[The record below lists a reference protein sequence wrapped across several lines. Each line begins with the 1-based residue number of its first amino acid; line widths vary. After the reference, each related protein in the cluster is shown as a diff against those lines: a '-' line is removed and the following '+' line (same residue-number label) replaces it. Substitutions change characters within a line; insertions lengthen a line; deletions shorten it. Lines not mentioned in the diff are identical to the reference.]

1 MNNNL
6 LRINLTEGTVTK
18 EKIPDSVVF
27 QYMGGTGYLS
37 YFLYKE
43 LEAQIDP
50 LSSDN
55 KIILAPGPI
64 QGTRIPISGRY
75 SVGTKSPLTGFFIDA
90 NAGGFFG
97 SEIRM
102 AGYDLIIIEG
112 KSENPCYLSIKD
124 DKVEIK
130 DAQQLWGQRVHE
142 TDELIKTSEN
152 EPKMRVL
159 AIGPAGENLV
169 KISCTTSDRFRNAG
183 RGGIG
188 AVFGSKNLKAVAIKG
203 SNRPT
208 NGNPDKIDEMRKELN
223 KRAKTAKD
231 DGHMLHKH
239 GTSWLVN
246 IANHNTQFPTRNF
259 QSGEFED
266 HEKITHEVLDKLYKR
281 FRRPCFQCP
290 IACSETL
297 DASDFE
303 WTDEKEI
310 AKPEYE
316 TLGMMGGNLGISDIE
331 TIIHLNFLCNQL
343 GLDTISTGS
352 SIAMTMEAVG
362 KGLLTGE
369 EFKNLRFGNKE
380 AIFDL
385 VYKIASRE
393 GIGDILADGIIFASK
408 KWGIEDLAIHSKG
421 LPFAAWDPRGK
432 LGLGLSYASAAVG
445 ASHLRGW
452 PTTREMPD
460 KSAVEVVDSLV
471 HEQDVKTI
479 KDSLTICHFT
489 HSISPPLKFEGCR
502 RIAEAVW
509 DKPVTDE
516 ELTNIARRIWILKR
530 MFNIREYGDKKP
542 FEFDTLPKRFMTE
555 PLPSGR
561 AKGKTAFV
569 NEEDFKKSMLSLY
582 EKRGLNNEGYPT
594 EEALEKLGIKF

>member
-6 LRINLTEGTVTK
+6 LRINLTEGIVTT

-43 LEAQIDP
+43 LEAKIDP

-97 SEIRM
+97 SEIRR

-112 KSENPCYLSIKD
+112 KSENPCYISIKD

-142 TDELIKTSEN
+142 TDELIKASET
-152 EPKMRVL
+152 EPKMRII
-159 AIGPAGENLV
+159 AIGPAGENQV

-208 NGNPDKIDEMRKELN
+208 NGNPEKIDEMRKELN
-223 KRAKTAKD
+223 QRAKTAKD

-266 HEKITHEVLDKLYKR
+266 HEKITHDVLDKLYKR

-297 DASDFE
+297 DASNFE

-316 TLGMMGGNLGISDIE
+316 TLGMMGGNLGLGDIE
-331 TIIHLNFLCNQL
+331 TIIHINFLCNQL

-352 SIAMTMEAVG
+352 SIAMVMEAVE
-362 KGLLTGE
+362 KGLLKGE
-369 EFKNLRFGNKE
+369 EFEHIRFGNKE

-385 VYKIASRE
+385 IHKIANRE
-393 GIGDILADGIIFASK
+393 GLGDILAEGIVYASK
-408 KWGIEDLAIHSKG
+408 NGTSNIWLFIRKVYRLLHGI
-421 LPFAAWDPRGK
+421 
-432 LGLGLSYASAAVG
+432 
-445 ASHLRGW
+445 
-452 PTTREMPD
+452 
-460 KSAVEVVDSLV
+460 
-471 HEQDVKTI
+471 Q
-479 KDSLTICHFT
+479 
-489 HSISPPLKFEGCR
+489 
-502 RIAEAVW
+502 
-509 DKPVTDE
+509 E
-516 ELTNIARRIWILKR
+516 EN
-530 MFNIREYGDKKP
+530 
-542 FEFDTLPKRFMTE
+542 
-555 PLPSGR
+555 
-561 AKGKTAFV
+561 
-569 NEEDFKKSMLSLY
+569 
-582 EKRGLNNEGYPT
+582 
-594 EEALEKLGIKF
+594 